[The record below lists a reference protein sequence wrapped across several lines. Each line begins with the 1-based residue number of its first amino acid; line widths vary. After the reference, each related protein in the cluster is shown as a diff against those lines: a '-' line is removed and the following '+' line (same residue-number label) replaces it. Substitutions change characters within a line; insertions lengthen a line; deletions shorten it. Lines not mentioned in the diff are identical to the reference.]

1 MCDNGGGEHGGSQ
14 ARYRRYISEIWARY
28 RRDVGEHGG
37 SQALPYI
44 PSTVHPSISHPYLP
58 HISAPYLPC
67 ISPASPI
74 VSPLHLPCIS
84 QALEALEAA
93 EEMLD
98 AWKREHG

>member
-1 MCDNGGGEHGGSQ
+1 MG
-14 ARYRRYISEIWARY
+14 EIWARY
-28 RRDVGEHGG
+28 RGDIGEHGG

-44 PSTVHPSISHPYLP
+44 PSTPSYICP
-58 HISAPYLPC
+58 
-67 ISPASPI
+67 ISPPYI
-74 VSPLHLPCIS
+74 CPVSPVYLPCIS